1 MADTQVA
8 TSDTSVNP
16 IPPPVAPGPVSP
28 PPPPVAPTVS
38 FTPPPEKKSGNKTL
52 MWVIVAIGVLI
63 FSGVAVAGKM
73 ISDQL
78 RRNNP
83 LKEVDV
89 DKGGKTNL
97 LAPIMKEDLSR
108 YDKDADG
115 DLFPDFLETSL
126 GLNPN
131 ASEYDTC
138 KAQNACGGAQLT
150 DSSSKKNVMII
161 LDASG
166 SMGLTIGGQTRMGA
180 AKAAI
185 KGYVTSV
192 SGDPNISLGL
202 MVYGHKGS
210 NSTADKPA
218 SCAGAD
224 VVAGIGSVSS
234 STIDGYLATIKPTGW
249 TPMGLAI
256 TNSQGAFAGK
266 EGQTNEIIL
275 VTDGDETCN
284 SNPVGAA
291 GTIHNSA
298 AKVKVNVI
306 GFAVSVAEQS
316 TLNGIASAG
325 GGSFSVAATS
335 EELVRKLNENLEN
348 LKKIGAQINCSVEA
362 NQKFIDC
369 YRAAADK
376 VWNYLTEY
384 QRKYWK
390 KEITKEE
397 FDAVKKLADDVW
409 SEKMKVS
416 QEQPEGVQ
424 NLLDQQNRIGR

>member
-1 MADTQVA
+1 M
-8 TSDTSVNP
+8 
-16 IPPPVAPGPVSP
+16 
-28 PPPPVAPTVS
+28 
-38 FTPPPEKKSGNKTL
+38 
-52 MWVIVAIGVLI
+52 
-63 FSGVAVAGKM
+63 
-73 ISDQL
+73 

-83 LKEVDV
+83 LKEVNV

-108 YDKDADG
+108 YSKDTDS

-126 GLNPN
+126 GLDPN
-131 ASEYDTC
+131 NSEYTRC
-138 KAQNACGGAQLT
+138 KSQSSCGAVQLT
-150 DSSSKKNVMII
+150 DGSSKKNVLII

-166 SMGLTIGGQTRMGA
+166 SMGLTIGGQTRMDA

-185 KGYVTSV
+185 KGYVNSV
-192 SGDPNISLGL
+192 SADKNISLGL

-210 NSTADKPA
+210 NSTADKPV

-224 VVAGIGSVSS
+224 VVAAIGAVNS
-234 STIDGYLATIKPTGW
+234 STIDGYLAAIKPTGW

-256 TNSQGAFAGK
+256 TNAQSAFAGK
-266 EGQTNEIIL
+266 DGQTNEIIL

-291 GTIHNSA
+291 GTIRNSS

-306 GFAVSVAEQS
+306 GFAVSSSEQS

-348 LKKIGAQINCSVEA
+348 LKKINAQVSCSVDA

-369 YRAAADK
+369 YRTSADK

-397 FDAVKKLADDVW
+397 FDAVKKLADDIW
-409 SEKMKVS
+409 SQKLKVS
-416 QEQPEGVQ
+416 QEKPEGVQ
-424 NLLDQQNRIGR
+424 DLLNQQNQIGR